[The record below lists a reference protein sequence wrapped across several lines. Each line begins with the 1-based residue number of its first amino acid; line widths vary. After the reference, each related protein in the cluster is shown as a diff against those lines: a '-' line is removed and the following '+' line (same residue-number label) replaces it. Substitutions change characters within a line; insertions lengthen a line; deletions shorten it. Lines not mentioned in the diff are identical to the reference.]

1 MIDIKL
7 IREDP
12 KLVKENT
19 KSRGYDEKIVDE
31 IIKLDKDWRKLK
43 SDDDDLRAKR
53 NKISE
58 EINQSKKKKD
68 EKLSKELIKKAKV
81 ISGKLGT
88 NQEKEKKLEEDRQD
102 LLMRVPNILKESV
115 PRGKDEADNK
125 ELKKWGTK
133 PKISKPLS
141 HAELG
146 ESLDILDLKRA
157 TKITGSGFYIL
168 TGDGAR
174 LQRALIQFM
183 LDFQHKSGR
192 LEVQT
197 PVLAN
202 KETAEGTAHLPK
214 FENDMYKTREGFY
227 LIPTAEMTLTNLHR
241 GENLTEDELPKRFFG
256 HTLCFR
262 TEAGRHG
269 AETPGIFRLH
279 QFDKV
284 EMVTLCKPEDD
295 EKEFDLMMKNAEGI
309 LKELEIPYRVI
320 VLCSGDSGFKEAIT
334 YDIETWSPFLKKY
347 METSSVSSL
356 RDFQGRRM
364 NTRYHSKKTNK
375 FEFVYTLNGSGLA
388 LPRLLIS
395 VIENNQQKD
404 GSIKIPKV
412 LWKYTGFKEIKAKK
426 VEKVEKKIKKK

>member
-7 IREDP
+7 IRENP
-12 KLVKENT
+12 KLVRENT

-31 IIKLDKDWRKLK
+31 ILSIDNKWRKLK
-43 SDDDDLRAKR
+43 KEDDNLRAER

-58 EINQSKKKKD
+58 EVNDAKKNKN
-68 EKLSKELIKKAKV
+68 EKLVKELIEKAKK
-81 ISGKLGT
+81 ISDKLGT
-88 NQEKEKKLEEDRQD
+88 NQKKENEFESKRRN
-102 LLMRVPNILKESV
+102 LLLQVPNILKETV
-115 PRGKDEADNK
+115 PAGKDETDNK
-125 ELKKWGTK
+125 ELKKWGIK

-141 HAELG
+141 HVELG
-146 ESLDILDLKRA
+146 ESLDILDIKRA
-157 TKITGSGFYIL
+157 VKITGSGFYIL
-168 TGDGAR
+168 KGEGAR

-183 LDFQHKSGR
+183 LDFQGKSGR
-192 LEVQT
+192 LEIQT

-202 KETAEGTAHLPK
+202 SKTAEGTAHLPK
-214 FENDMYKTREGFY
+214 FEQDMYKTREGFY

-241 GENLTEDELPKRFFG
+241 GENLTEDELPKRFYG

-309 LKELEIPYRVI
+309 LKELEVPYRVI

-334 YDIETWSPFLKKY
+334 YDIETWSPFLGKY

-375 FEFVYTLNGSGLA
+375 LEFVYTLNGSGLA
-388 LPRLLIS
+388 LPRLLIA
-395 VIENNQQKD
+395 ILENNQNKD
-404 GSIKIPKV
+404 GSINIPKV
-412 LWKYTGFKEIKAKK
+412 LQSYMGGK
-426 VEKVEKKIKKK
+426 KKID

>member
-7 IREDP
+7 IRESPD
-12 KLVKENT
+12 LVRANT
-19 KSRGYDEKIVDE
+19 ESRGYEGKIVDD
-31 IIKLDKDWRKLK
+31 ILKLDAQWRKLK
-43 SDDDDLRAKR
+43 NEDDNLRADR
-53 NKISE
+53 NNISE
-58 EINQSKKKKD
+58 EINKAKKNKNEANAKK
-68 EKLSKELIKKAKV
+68 LISRAKV
-81 ISGKLGT
+81 ISDKLGD
-88 NQEKEKKLEEDRQD
+88 NQEKENKLEAERKD
-102 LLMRVPNILKESV
+102 LLLRVPNILKDSV
-115 PRGKDEADNK
+115 PKGKDENDNK
-125 ELKKWGTK
+125 ELRKWGTK
-133 PKISKPLS
+133 PKIKDPKS
-141 HAELG
+141 HAEIG
-146 ESLDILDLKRA
+146 ETLDILDIKTA

-168 TGDGAR
+168 KGEGAR

-192 LEVQT
+192 LEVKT

-202 KETAEGTAHLPK
+202 SDTAEGTAHLPK

-241 GENLTEDELPKRFFG
+241 GETLTEDELPKRFYG

-295 EKEFDLMMKNAEGI
+295 EKEFNLMMDNAEGI
-309 LKELEIPYRVI
+309 LKALEIPYRVI

-334 YDIETWSPFLKKY
+334 YDIETWSPFLGKY

-364 NTRYHSKKTNK
+364 NTRFQSKKSGK
-375 FEFVYTLNGSGLA
+375 MEFVYTLNGSGLA

-395 VIENNQQKD
+395 VMENYQNED
-404 GSIKIPKV
+404 GSINVPKV
-412 LWKYTGFKEIKAKK
+412 LVPYMGGKK
-426 VEKVEKKIKKK
+426 VIGK

>member
-7 IREDP
+7 IRESPD
-12 KLVKENT
+12 LVKANT
-19 KSRGYDEKIVDE
+19 ESRGYDGKIVDE
-31 IIKLDKDWRKLK
+31 IVKIDGGWRKLK
-43 SDDDDLRAKR
+43 NDDDRLRADR

-58 EINQSKKKKD
+58 EINKSKKDKD
-68 EKLSKELIKKAKV
+68 GKLAKDLIKKAKL
-81 ISGKLGT
+81 ISGKLNK
-88 NQEKEKKLEEDRQD
+88 NQEEERKLEVERRS
-102 LLMRVPNILKESV
+102 LLMQVPNILKEGV
-115 PRGKDEADNK
+115 PRGKDENDNK
-125 ELKKWGTK
+125 ELRKWGVK
-133 PKISKPLS
+133 PKMAKPLS
-141 HAELG
+141 HAVLG
-146 ESLDILDLKRA
+146 ETLDILDIKTA

-168 TGDGAR
+168 KGEGAR

-183 LDFQHKSGR
+183 LDFQYKSGR

-202 KETAEGTAHLPK
+202 TESAEGTAHLPK
-214 FENDMYKTREGFY
+214 FENDMYKTREGLY

-241 GENLTEDELPKRFFG
+241 GDNLLEDELPKRFYG

-269 AETPGIFRLH
+269 SETPGIFRLH

-295 EKEFDLMMKNAEGI
+295 DKEFDLMMKNAEGI
-309 LKELEIPYRVI
+309 LKALEIPYRVI

-347 METSSVSSL
+347 METSSVSSIK
-356 RDFQGRRM
+356 DFQARRM

-375 FEFVYTLNGSGLA
+375 LEFVYTLNGSGLA
-388 LPRLLIS
+388 LPRLLIA
-395 VIENNQQKD
+395 VMENNQLKD

-412 LWKYTGFKEIKAKK
+412 LQSYMGGL
-426 VEKVEKKIKKK
+426 KKIEMKK

>member
-7 IREDP
+7 IRENP
-12 KLVKENT
+12 ELVKENT
-19 KSRGYDEKIVDE
+19 KARGYDEEIVNE
-31 IIKLDKDWRKLK
+31 IIKTDLEWRKLK
-43 SDDDDLRAKR
+43 KEDDELRGER

-58 EINQSKKKKD
+58 EINNTKKKKE
-68 EKLSKELIKKAKV
+68 EKKAEELIKEAKK
-81 ISGKLGT
+81 ISDKLNK
-88 NQEKEKKLEEDRQD
+88 NQEKEREIEEKRTG
-102 LLMRVPNILKESV
+102 LLMQIPNLLKESV
-115 PRGKDEADNK
+115 PIGKDENDNK
-125 ELKKWGTK
+125 ELRTCGEK
-133 PKISKPLS
+133 PKIKNPKS

-146 ESLDILDLKRA
+146 EELDILDIKTA
-157 TKITGSGFYIL
+157 TKITGSGFYVL
-168 TGDGAR
+168 KGDGAR

-183 LDFQHKSGR
+183 LDFHHKSGR

-202 KETAEGTAHLPK
+202 TESAEGTAHLPK
-214 FENDMYKTREGFY
+214 FEKDMYKTREGLW

-241 GENLTEDELPKRFFG
+241 GDNLTEEELPKRFYG

-295 EKEFDLMMKNAEGI
+295 EKEFNLMMNNAEGI
-309 LKELEIPYRVI
+309 LKALNIPYRVI

-334 YDIETWSPFLKKY
+334 YDIETWSPYLEKY

-356 RDFQGRRM
+356 LDFQGRRM

-375 FEFVYTLNGSGLA
+375 LEFVYTLNGSGLA
-388 LPRLLIS
+388 LPRLLIA
-395 VIENNQQKD
+395 VMENNQQKD
-404 GSIKIPKV
+404 GSIIIPEV
-412 LWKYTGFKEIKAKK
+412 LRPYMGGM
-426 VEKVEKKIKKK
+426 KKIEMKK

>member
-7 IREDP
+7 IRENSE
-12 KLVKENT
+12 LVKKNT
-19 KSRGYDEKIVDE
+19 VSRGYDGKIVDE
-31 IIKLDKDWRKLK
+31 ILKIDIGWRKLK
-43 SDDDDLRAKR
+43 NDDDKLRAER

-58 EINQSKKKKD
+58 EINKAKKEKD
-68 EKLSKELIKKAKV
+68 EKLAKSLIKNAKV
-81 ISGKLGT
+81 IGEKLNK
-88 NQEKEKKLEEDRQD
+88 NQEKEKKFEDERKS
-102 LLMRVPNILKESV
+102 LLLQVPNILKKNV
-115 PRGKDEADNK
+115 PIGKDENGNK

-133 PKISKPLS
+133 PKIVKPLS

-146 ESLDILDLKRA
+146 KSLDILDIKTA

-168 TGDGAR
+168 KGEGAR

-192 LEVQT
+192 LEIQT

-202 KETAEGTAHLPK
+202 SESAEGTAHLPK
-214 FENDMYKTREGFY
+214 FEKDMYKTREGLY
-227 LIPTAEMTLTNLHR
+227 LIPTAEMTLTNLYR
-241 GENLTEDELPKRFFG
+241 GDSLTEDELPKRFYG

-269 AETPGIFRLH
+269 SETPGIFRLH

-309 LKELEIPYRVI
+309 LKALEIPYRVI
-320 VLCSGDSGFKEAIT
+320 VLCSGDSGFKEAVT
-334 YDIETWSPFLKKY
+334 YDIETWSPFLGKY

-356 RDFQGRRM
+356 RDFQARRM

-375 FEFVYTLNGSGLA
+375 LEFVYTLNGSGLA
-388 LPRLLIS
+388 VPRLLIALM
-395 VIENNQQKD
+395 ENNQLKD

-412 LWKYTGFKEIKAKK
+412 LQSYMGG
-426 VEKVEKKIKKK
+426 VKKIGSR